1 VRFLIKPSAAK
12 KEEPAE
18 LRDKRLPKADTCFF
32 NFMLPRYSSKQAMKE
47 KILFAVTFDNV
58 GLNAEQE
65 AGGGPGRLDDAASHR
80 SGASGDSY

>member
-1 VRFLIKPSAAK
+1 MRFLIKPSTSK
-12 KEEPAE
+12 KEETAE

-65 AGGGPGRLDDAASHR
+65 APGRLDDAASHH
-80 SGASGDSY
+80 SGGSRDSY

>member
-1 VRFLIKPSAAK
+1 MAK

-18 LRDKRLPKADTCFF
+18 VRDKRLPKADTCFF
-32 NFMLPRYSSKQAMKE
+32 NFMLPRYSTKQAMKE

-65 AGGGPGRLDDAASHR
+65 APGRLDDAASHR
-80 SGASGDSY
+80 SGPAEDSY